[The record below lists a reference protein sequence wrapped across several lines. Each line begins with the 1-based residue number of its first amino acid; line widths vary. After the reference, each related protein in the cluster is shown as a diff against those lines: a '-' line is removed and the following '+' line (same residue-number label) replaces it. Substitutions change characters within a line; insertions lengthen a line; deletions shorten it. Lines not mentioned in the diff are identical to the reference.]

1 MTSVRSLEEPVRVLH
16 VDDDRTFTRL
26 TRATLKE
33 LDDDIELRS
42 ENDPAAVLDRLASRK
57 IECVV
62 SDYQMP
68 EIDGLDLLA
77 RVREKY
83 DGLPFILFTGQGNET
98 VASEAISV
106 GVTDYVSKD
115 GGIEQFELLANRIRG
130 AVEQRRTERVLAE
143 TRVRDDTLLET
154 APNAIFVVD
163 AEEGTLLEV
172 NEAASELL
180 GRPREEL
187 RGLHQ
192 TELHPPEDRDRYERI
207 FAEHAESRGVIH
219 DDRDLFVVHD
229 DGHRIPVE
237 ISAGPVELDG
247 RRLVQAIFRDLRE
260 RR

>member
-1 MTSVRSLEEPVRVLH
+1 MLH
-16 VDDDRTFTRL
+16 VDDDPAFARL
-26 TRATLKE
+26 TRTTLEE
-33 LDDDIELRS
+33 LDDEIELRS
-42 ENDPAAVLDRLASRK
+42 ENDPAAVLDRLASRE

-68 EIDGLDLLA
+68 EIDGLELLA
-77 RVREKY
+77 RVREEY
-83 DGLPFILFTGQGNET
+83 DALPFILFTGQGNEA

-130 AVEQRRTERVLAE
+130 AVEQRRTERVLSD
-143 TRVRDDTLLET
+143 TRVRYDTLLET
-154 APNAIFVVD
+154 APDAIFVVD

-172 NEAASELL
+172 NEAAGELL

-192 TELHPPEDRDRYERI
+192 SELHPPEERERYERI

-219 DDRDLFVVHD
+219 DDRELYVVHA
-229 DGHRIPVE
+229 DGHEIPVE

-247 RRLVQAIFRDLRE
+247 RRLVQAIFRDLTE